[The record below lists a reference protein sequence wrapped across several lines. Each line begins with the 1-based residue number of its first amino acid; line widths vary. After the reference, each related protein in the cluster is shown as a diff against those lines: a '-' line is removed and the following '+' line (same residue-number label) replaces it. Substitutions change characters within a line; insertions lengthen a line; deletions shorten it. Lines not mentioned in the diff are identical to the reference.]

1 MMGFE
6 IDEKFER
13 GEYIESCHI
22 DELINYIC
30 GNLNSWTP
38 NRSYWERPYNYTTK
52 PIFAINRR
60 KSKGLPARA
69 KKGEMICYKT
79 NELINFLRISHILIV
94 PMVFRW

>member
-6 IDEKFER
+6 IHEKIER
-13 GEYIESCHI
+13 GEYIEI
-22 DELINYIC
+22 YDELINYIC

-38 NRSYWERPYNYTTK
+38 NRSYWKRQYNYTTK
-52 PIFAINRR
+52 LIFVINWR

-79 NELINFLRISHILIV
+79 NELINFFEDKSHINCCDGV
-94 PMVFRW
+94 